1 MGPRLCRGT
10 TMNQYWR
17 LNSRPEG
24 SDVSSALSLE
34 SEPMPELA
42 DGEVLVKAAYLSMD
56 AGTRMWMTE
65 REDSYQ
71 PPLQLGTKMVGLVLG
86 HIAAS
91 RHDGFAE
98 GDLVRG
104 FGQWAEHS
112 VLQPELA
119 GLVKVDDGID
129 DIKQHFGVLGFN
141 GWTALWG
148 LQETAGVKA
157 GDNVLVSAAAGATGV
172 LACQIG
178 KILGANV
185 YGLAGGPDKC
195 HWLEDELGI
204 TKAIDYKKDD
214 IAAELAEVEGGI
226 NAYFDNVGGPILDA
240 VLPNMAL
247 YGRIALC
254 GLLAQ
259 YEGDGR
265 GRGPEHFDQILMKR
279 LRIEG
284 FFSPDFM
291 DQGERLTAQ
300 LKSWLDDG
308 LIDTPFDVTD
318 GIENVLTAYE
328 KLFTGGNI
336 GKVLVRIS

>member
-1 MGPRLCRGT
+1 MT
-10 TMNQYWR
+10 TNRFWQ
-17 LNSRPEG
+17 LNKRPEND
-24 SDVSSALSLE
+24 DVASALSLE
-34 SEPMPELA
+34 TEAMPELT
-42 DGEVLVKAAYLSMD
+42 DGQVLVKAAYLSMD

-71 PPLQLGTKMVGLVLG
+71 PPLELGTKMVGLVLG

-91 RHDGFAE
+91 RHDGFAK

-104 FGQWAEHS
+104 FGQWAEHA
-112 VLQPELA
+112 VIEPELA
-119 GLVKVDDGID
+119 GLVKVDENVG

-148 LQETAGVKA
+148 LQETAGVQA
-157 GDNVLVSAAAGATGV
+157 GHNVLVSAAAGATGV
-172 LACQIG
+172 LACQIA

-195 HWLEDELGI
+195 RWLESELGI
-204 TKAIDYKKDD
+204 TKAIDYKNDD
-214 IAAELAEVEGGI
+214 IGAELAKVEGGI
-226 NAYFDNVGGPILDA
+226 NAYFDNVGGPILDE

-247 YGRIALC
+247 YGRVALC

-259 YEGDGR
+259 YKGDGR
-265 GRGPEHFDQILMKR
+265 GQGPNNFDQILMKR
-279 LRIEG
+279 LRVEG

-291 DQGERLTAQ
+291 DQGERLTVQ
-300 LKSWLDDG
+300 LKAWLDQG

-318 GIENVLTAYE
+318 GIENVLTAYD
-328 KLFTGGNI
+328 KLFSGGNI
-336 GKVLVRIS
+336 GKVLVKL

>member
-1 MGPRLCRGT
+1 
-10 TMNQYWR
+10 
-17 LNSRPEG
+17 
-24 SDVSSALSLE
+24 
-34 SEPMPELA
+34 
-42 DGEVLVKAAYLSMD
+42 
-56 AGTRMWMTE
+56 
-65 REDSYQ
+65 
-71 PPLQLGTKMVGLVLG
+71 MVGLALG
-86 HIAAS
+86 YIAAS
-91 RHDGFAE
+91 RHDGFTE

-129 DIKQHFGVLGFN
+129 DIRQHFGVLGFN

-172 LACQIG
+172 LACQIA

-195 HWLEDELGI
+195 RWLEDELGI

-214 IAAELAEVEGGI
+214 IAAELAKVEGGI

-265 GRGPEHFDQILMKR
+265 GRGPEQFDQILMKR

-300 LKSWLDDG
+300 LKTWLDEG

-318 GIENVLTAYE
+318 GIENVLSAYE

>member
-1 MGPRLCRGT
+1 MTNRFW
-10 TMNQYWR
+10 Q

-24 SDVSSALSLE
+24 QDVSGAMSLE
-34 SEPMPELA
+34 SEDIPDIT
-42 DGEVLVKAAYLSMD
+42 DGEVLVKSAWLSMD

-65 REDSYQ
+65 REDGYQ
-71 PPLQLGTKMVGLVLG
+71 PPLDLGTKMVGLVLG
-86 HIAAS
+86 HVARS
-91 RHDGFAE
+91 SDPQFAE

-104 FGQWAEHS
+104 FGQWAEYA
-112 VLQPELA
+112 VVQPDLA
-119 GLVKVDDGID
+119 GLMKVDESIS
-129 DIKQHFGVLGFN
+129 DIRQHFGVLGFN

-148 LQETAGVKA
+148 IRETAAVHA
-157 GDNVLVSAAAGATGV
+157 GDNVLVSAAAGSTGL
-172 LACQIG
+172 LACQIA

-195 HWLEDELGI
+195 RWLEQELGI
-204 TKAIDYKKDD
+204 TRAIDYKNDD
-214 IAAELAEVEGGI
+214 VAAELAKVEGGI
-226 NAYFDNVGGPILDA
+226 DAYFDNVGGPILDA
-240 VLPNMAL
+240 VLPNMAMH
-247 YGRIALC
+247 GRIALC

-259 YEGDGR
+259 YQGDGR

-291 DQGERLTAQ
+291 DQGAELTVQ
-300 LKSWLDDG
+300 LAAWHDQG

-336 GKVLVRIS
+336 GKVLVKI

>member
-1 MGPRLCRGT
+1 MT
-10 TMNQYWR
+10 TNRFWQ
-17 LNSRPEG
+17 LNNRPEG
-24 SDVSSALSLE
+24 QDVSGSLSLE
-34 SEPMPELA
+34 SESLPEPG

-71 PPLQLGTKMVGLVLG
+71 PPLELGTKMVGLMLG
-86 HIAAS
+86 HVARS
-91 RHDGFAE
+91 NDPQFSE

-104 FGQWAEHS
+104 FGQWAEYA
-112 VLQPELA
+112 VVQPELA
-119 GLVKVDDGID
+119 GLMKVDDNIP
-129 DIKQHFGVLGFN
+129 DIRQHFGVLGFN

-148 LQETAGVKA
+148 IRETAAVQA
-157 GDNVLVSAAAGATGV
+157 GDNVLVSAAAGSTGL
-172 LACQIG
+172 LACQVA

-195 HWLEDELGI
+195 RWLEQELGI
-204 TKAIDYKKDD
+204 TRAIDYKNADL
-214 IAAELAEVEGGI
+214 AAELAKVEGGMD
-226 NAYFDNVGGPILDA
+226 AYFDNVGGPILDA
-240 VLPNMAL
+240 VLPNMAMH
-247 YGRIALC
+247 GRIALC

-259 YEGDGR
+259 YQGDGR
-265 GRGPEHFDQILMKR
+265 GRGPQHFDQILMKR

-291 DQGERLTAQ
+291 DQGAELTVQ
-300 LKSWLDDG
+300 LAKWHDQG

-318 GIENVLTAYE
+318 GIEKVLIAYE

-336 GKVLVRIS
+336 GKVLVKV